1 MSAVLLGIL
10 WLGGFSAVL
19 MWGALVA
26 EKLLDGDDDG

>member
-1 MSAVLLGIL
+1 MSAVLLTVL

-26 EKLLDGDDDG
+26 ERMMGDDD

>member
-1 MSAVLLGIL
+1 MATMFLAAL

-26 EKLLDGDDDG
+26 ERMMGDDD